1 MDMPCPDGLSSPEDL
16 LARADALRDE
26 RAWAEAAELYA
37 AYLRRNPDHWQIWVQ
52 YGHCTKERGDT
63 EAALPLYRE
72 AERLQPADADVQLHL
87 GHALKLLGRRDEA
100 CEAYARALGLDPA
113 NGPARAELLAAAAA
127 AAAAGPFAAAA
138 EAPPPR
144 PAVAASTCVFDA
156 SDLLD
161 YAKHNRAPT
170 GIQRV
175 QLNLIEHSL
184 ALGAAAAA
192 FDTGS
197 GAWKPIGPAAFGRLA
212 ALSRSGADPADP
224 DWREIVA
231 EMQDAVRHGPPLDFA
246 PGGVLVTL
254 GTAWWIPNYLL
265 RVREAKARHGVRYV
279 PMVYDCI
286 PALVPEH
293 CAAGLSA
300 EFAAWFAGACVHA
313 DAMLAISDCTR
324 DDVLRMRH
332 GLLPGADDI
341 PVSVLPL
348 HAGPLLP
355 EASAPPDPPRRRP
368 YVLFVATIESRK
380 NHLLVFNAWLSL
392 IRRHGAEAVPDLVCV
407 GKRGWLADPAFALLA
422 TSRALRERV
431 FLLHDIPDTE
441 LDALY
446 RHCVC
451 TVFNSHYEGW
461 GLPVTESIGYGKV
474 PIVADNSSL
483 RQAGGEAALF
493 FASGSEPELVAR
505 LEAVIFDENFRAAQE
520 AKLRAS
526 PPLRRWDELAADLA
540 AALAAVPGTAT
551 PPLSR
556 ISVRAGADYAM
567 RALPGP
573 EPSME
578 MAVADAVREG
588 PCWGKLKEWGVRTLR
603 GCAVLRLPA
612 VAELR
617 GGTARITLQM
627 QGPPGGGRFGLR
639 AGTADAVEGPF
650 RWIEATDHE
659 RLFCVLE
666 VPDAANRELVV
677 EIDTPE
683 GSRLEDGRLVGPN
696 LLGFMV
702 CAADDLA
709 SRLDYLERKALA
721 RLVAA

>member
-1 MDMPCPDGLSSPEDL
+1 MDVPCPDGLSPADL
-16 LARADALRDE
+16 LARADELRDDG
-26 RAWAEAAELYA
+26 AWADAAELYA
-37 AYLRRNPDHWQIWVQ
+37 AYLRRSPEHWQIWVQ
-52 YGHCTKERGDT
+52 YGHCTKECGDAET
-63 EAALPLYRE
+63 ALLLYRE
-72 AERLQPADADVQLHL
+72 AEKLQPAEADVQLHL
-87 GHALKLLGRRDEA
+87 GHALKLLDRREEA
-100 CEAYARALGLDPA
+100 CEAYARALSLDPGSA
-113 NGPARAELLAAAAA
+113 PARAELLTATSPAPPAR
-127 AAAAGPFAAAA
+127 
-138 EAPPPR
+138 EAPPA
-144 PAVAASTCVFDA
+144 AVAAARVFDA

-161 YAKHNRAPT
+161 YAKRDRAPT

-184 ALGAAAAA
+184 RSGGAAVAA

-197 GAWKPIGPAAFGRLA
+197 GAWKPIPPAVFERLA
-212 ALSRSGADPADP
+212 ALSRSGADPAEPEWKDA
-224 DWREIVA
+224 VSA
-231 EMQDAVRHGPPLDFA
+231 ALDAVRHGPALEFA
-246 PGGVLVTL
+246 PGGILVTL

-265 RVREAKARHGVRYV
+265 RVREAKARHGLRYV

-286 PALVPEH
+286 PALLPEH

-300 EFAAWFAGACVHA
+300 EFAAWFAGACLEA
-313 DAMLAISDCTR
+313 DAMLAISDHTR
-324 DDVLRMRH
+324 EDVLRLRRR
-332 GLLPGADDI
+332 LLPPDVEI
-341 PVSVLPL
+341 PVAVLPL

-355 EASAPPDPPRRRP
+355 APAAAVATPPRRRP
-368 YVLFVATIESRK
+368 YVLFVSTIESRK
-380 NHLLVFNAWLSL
+380 NHLLVFNAWLSM
-392 IRRHGAEAVPDLVCV
+392 IRRHGADAVPDLVCV
-407 GKRGWLADPAFALLA
+407 GKRGWLADAPFALLA
-422 TSRALRERV
+422 GSRTLRERV

-446 RHCVC
+446 RGCLC

-474 PIVADNSSL
+474 TIVADNSSL

-505 LEAVIFDENFRAAQE
+505 LEAMVFDEGARAAQE
-520 AKLRAS
+520 AKVRAS
-526 PPLRRWDELAADLA
+526 PPPRRWDELAADLA
-540 AALAAVPGTAT
+540 AALAAVPAAAT
-551 PPLSR
+551 PPRARLAL
-556 ISVRAGADYAM
+556 RAGTDYAV

-573 EPSME
+573 EPSLE

-588 PCWGKLKEWGVRTLR
+588 PCWGKLKEWGVRALR
-603 GCAVLRLPA
+603 GCAVLRLP
-612 VAELR
+612 VALR
-617 GGTARITLQM
+617 GTARVTLEM

-639 AGTADAVEGPF
+639 AGTADAVEGRF
-650 RWIEATDHE
+650 RWVEATDHE

-666 VPDAANRELVV
+666 VPDAAGRELVV

-696 LLGFMV
+696 LLGVMV

-709 SRLDYLERKALA
+709 ARLGYLERKALA

>member
-1 MDMPCPDGLSSPEDL
+1 MDLPPRPDGLSPDDL
-16 LARADALRDE
+16 LARADALRDGK
-26 RAWAEAAELYA
+26 AWADAAELYA
-37 AYLRRNPDHWQIWVQ
+37 DYLRRRPDHWQIWVQ
-52 YGHCTKERGDT
+52 YGHCTKECGDAET
-63 EAALPLYRE
+63 ALLLYRD
-72 AERLQPADADVQLHL
+72 AERLRPEESDIHLHL

-100 CEAYARALGLDPA
+100 AEAYARAVSLDPA
-113 NGPARAELLAAAAA
+113 NDAARAELLAAAAA
-127 AAAAGPFAAAA
+127 PAPVE
-138 EAPPPR
+138 EAPPDAAV
-144 PAVAASTCVFDA
+144 PAAARVFDA

-161 YAKHNRAPT
+161 YAKRNRAPT

-184 ALGAAAAA
+184 GAGAAVAA
-192 FDTGS
+192 FDPAG
-197 GAWKPIGPAAFGRLA
+197 GAWKPIPRGAFERLA
-212 ALSRSGADPADP
+212 GLARSGADPADP
-224 DWREIVA
+224 DWRDAVSA
-231 EMQDAVRHGPPLDFA
+231 ASDAVRRGPPLDFA
-246 PGGVLVTL
+246 PGCTLVTL

-279 PMVYDCI
+279 AMVYDCI
-286 PALVPEH
+286 PALRPQD
-293 CAAGLSA
+293 CAEGLSA

-324 DDVLRMRH
+324 DDALRLRR

-341 PVSVLPL
+341 PVAVLPL

-355 EASAPPDPPRRRP
+355 EAAAAPAPSPRRRP
-368 YVLFVATIESRK
+368 YVLFVATVESRK
-380 NHLLVFNAWLSL
+380 NHLLVFNAWLAL
-392 IRRHGAEAVPDLVCV
+392 VRRHGADAVPDLVCV
-407 GKRGWLADPAFALLA
+407 GKRGWKADEAFALLA
-422 TSRALRERV
+422 GSRALRERV
-431 FLLHDIPDTE
+431 FLLHDVSDAE

-446 RHCVC
+446 RDCLC
-451 TVFNSHYEGW
+451 TVFNSRYEGW

-493 FASGSEPELVAR
+493 FASGSEPELVER
-505 LEAVIFDENFRAAQE
+505 LESMLFDAEFRAAQE
-520 AKLRAS
+520 AKLRQA
-526 PPLRRWDELAADLA
+526 PPLRRWGELAADLA
-540 AALAAVPGTAT
+540 AALAAVPANPT
-551 PPLSR
+551 PPLAR
-556 ISVRAGADYAM
+556 LAPFFRAGADYAV
-567 RALPGP
+567 RALPASDP
-573 EPSME
+573 TLE
-578 MAVADAVREG
+578 MAIADAVREG
-588 PCWGKLKEWGVRTLR
+588 PCWGRLKEWGVRTLR

-612 VAELR
+612 TAIQ
-617 GGTARITLQM
+617 GTARITLQM

-639 AGTADAVEGPF
+639 AGPAGAVDGPF

-666 VPDAANRELVV
+666 VPDAAGRELVV

-709 SRLDYLERKALA
+709 ARLGYLERKALA
-721 RLVAA
+721 KLVAV

>member
-1 MDMPCPDGLSSPEDL
+1 MDMPCPEGLSPADL

-26 RAWAEAAELYA
+26 KAWADAAELYA
-37 AYLRRNPDHWQIWVQ
+37 GYLRRNPDHWQIWVQ
-52 YGHCTKERGDT
+52 YGHCTKECGDPET
-63 EAALPLYRE
+63 ALLLYRE
-72 AERLQPADADVQLHL
+72 AEKLRPAESDVQLHL

-100 CEAYARALGLDPA
+100 YESYARALNLDPA
-113 NGPARAELLAAAAA
+113 NDAARAELLAAAAGASPPPAAEVAAPAEA
-127 AAAAGPFAAAA
+127 AATGAAA
-138 EAPPPR
+138 
-144 PAVAASTCVFDA
+144 PACVFDA

-161 YAKHNRAPT
+161 YAKRDRAPT

-184 ALGAAAAA
+184 KLGAVAAA

-197 GAWKPIGPAAFGRLA
+197 GAWKAIPPAVFERLA

-224 DWREIVA
+224 GWMDAVA
-231 EMQDAVRHGPPLDFA
+231 DALDAVRHGPALDFA
-246 PGGVLVTL
+246 PGGMLVTL

-265 RVREAKARHGVRYV
+265 RVREAKARHGLRYV

-286 PALVPEH
+286 PALLPER
-293 CAAGLSA
+293 CAAGLSS

-324 DDVLRMRH
+324 DDVLRLRRR
-332 GLLPGADDI
+332 LLPGAGDI
-341 PVSVLPL
+341 PVTVLPL

-355 EASAPPDPPRRRP
+355 ERASAAPPPPPPRRRP

-392 IRRHGAEAVPDLVCV
+392 IRRHGAGAVPDLVCV
-407 GKRGWLADPAFALLA
+407 GKRGWLADEPFALLA
-422 TSRALRERV
+422 GSRALRERV
-431 FLLHDIPDTE
+431 SMLHDVSDAE

-446 RHCVC
+446 RHCLC

-505 LEAVIFDENFRAAQE
+505 LEATAFDAGFRAAQE
-520 AKLRAS
+520 ARLLAS

-540 AALAAVPGTAT
+540 AALAAVPAEAT
-551 PPLSR
+551 PPRARLSPL
-556 ISVRAGADYAM
+556 RAGADYAT

-573 EPSME
+573 EPSVE

-588 PCWGKLKEWGVRTLR
+588 PCWGKLKEWGVRALR

-612 VAELR
+612 GLR
-617 GGTARITLQM
+617 GTARITLQM

-650 RWIEATDHE
+650 RWIEASDHE

-666 VPDAANRELVV
+666 VPNAAGRELVV

-702 CAADDLA
+702 CAAHDLA
-709 SRLDYLERKALA
+709 ARLGYLESKALA
-721 RLVAA
+721 RLVAV

>member
-1 MDMPCPDGLSSPEDL
+1 ME
-16 LARADALRDE
+16 
-26 RAWAEAAELYA
+26 
-37 AYLRRNPDHWQIWVQ
+37 
-52 YGHCTKERGDT
+52 
-63 EAALPLYRE
+63 
-72 AERLQPADADVQLHL
+72 
-87 GHALKLLGRRDEA
+87 
-100 CEAYARALGLDPA
+100 
-113 NGPARAELLAAAAA
+113 
-127 AAAAGPFAAAA
+127 
-138 EAPPPR
+138 
-144 PAVAASTCVFDA
+144 
-156 SDLLD
+156 
-161 YAKHNRAPT
+161 
-170 GIQRV
+170 
-175 QLNLIEHSL
+175 LNLIEHSL
-184 ALGAAAAA
+184 NHGAAVAA
-192 FDTGS
+192 FDPGG
-197 GAWKPIGPAAFGRLA
+197 GAWKPIPRAVFERLA
-212 ALSRSGADPADP
+212 ALSRSGADPAEP
-224 DWREIVA
+224 DWKDAVSA
-231 EMQDAVRHGPPLDFA
+231 ALDAVRHGPPLEFA

-265 RVREAKARHGVRYV
+265 RVREAKARHGLRYV
-279 PMVYDCI
+279 PLVYDCI
-286 PALVPEH
+286 PALLPEH
-293 CAAGLSA
+293 CAAGLST

-324 DDVLRMRH
+324 DDVLRLRRR
-332 GLLPGADDI
+332 LLPGAEDI
-341 PVSVLPL
+341 PVTVLPL

-355 EASAPPDPPRRRP
+355 EPAAAPSPAPRRRP

-422 TSRALRERV
+422 GSRALRERV

-446 RHCVC
+446 RHCLC
-451 TVFNSHYEGW
+451 TVFNSRYEGW
-461 GLPVTESIGYGKV
+461 GLPVTESIGHGKV

-493 FASGSEPELVAR
+493 FASNSEPDLAAR
-505 LEAVIFDENFRAAQE
+505 LEAVLFDADFRAAQE
-520 AKLRAS
+520 AKVRAA
-526 PPLRRWDELAADLA
+526 PPPRRWDELFTDLA
-540 AALAAVPGTAT
+540 AALAAVPAEAT
-551 PPLSR
+551 PPRARLQPL
-556 ISVRAGADYAM
+556 RAGADYAT

-573 EPSME
+573 EPLIE

-588 PCWGKLKEWGVRTLR
+588 PCWGKLKEWGVRALR

-612 VAELR
+612 GLH
-617 GGTARITLQM
+617 GTARVTLQM

-666 VPDAANRELVV
+666 VPDAAGRELVV

-709 SRLDYLERKALA
+709 ARLGYLERKALA
-721 RLVAA
+721 RLVAV